1 MSFDINR
8 RAYNSTFRPVSKK
21 RLAQMAAGT
30 WKPKPR
36 KPIRAV
42 SNKMRHRITD
52 YRDAAFAYWGKQCF
66 LCGRNEHQTRLVV
79 HHMDG
84 RANGDN
90 VLRTI
95 PLCDG
100 RFGCHAHNHNGMGDP
115 RTAELN
121 AEIEQKM
128 KERESNGQNNHRM

>member
-1 MSFDINR
+1 MQYDPNR
-8 RAYNSTFRPVSKK
+8 RAFNSTFRPISKK
-21 RLAQMAAGT
+21 RAEQIANGT

-36 KPIRAV
+36 KPIKQV
-42 SNKMRHRITD
+42 SNKMHQRIMT
-52 YRDAAFAYWGKQCF
+52 YRDAAFNYWGKCCF

-84 RANGDN
+84 RANGDD
-90 VLRTI
+90 VMRTI

-128 KERESNGQNNHRM
+128 KERGITHENHNRT

>member
-36 KPIRAV
+36 KPMRAM
-42 SNKMRHRITD
+42 SAKMKQRIAAYT
-52 YRDAAFAYWGKQCF
+52 DAATAKWGARCF
-66 LCGRNEHQTRLVV
+66 LCGRTATQTKLVI

-84 RANGDN
+84 RKNGDN
-90 VLRTI
+90 PDRMV

-100 RFGCHAHNHNGMGDP
+100 RCGCHAHNHNGMGDP
-115 RTAELN
+115 RTRELN

-128 KERESNGQNNHRM
+128 IQMGVL